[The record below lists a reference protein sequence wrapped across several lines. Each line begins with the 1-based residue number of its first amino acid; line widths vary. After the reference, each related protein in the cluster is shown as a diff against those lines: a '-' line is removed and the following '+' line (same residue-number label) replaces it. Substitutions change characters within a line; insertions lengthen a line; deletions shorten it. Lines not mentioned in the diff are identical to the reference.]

1 MIKRLRFWID
11 HRWTPGHLSEYVDGE
26 LASAGRARIE
36 RHVHDCP
43 KCRELLRNLRSI
55 LTSLGGLRR
64 STPGEPGESIGPV
77 LLVGVRGRLGRE
89 YGDELDP

>member
-1 MIKRLRFWID
+1 MSSRLRFWID

-26 LASAGRARIE
+26 LAPAGRARVE

-64 STPGEPGESIGPV
+64 QPPDEADGSVVPALLTGFRSRLARGDDDEPGS
-77 LLVGVRGRLGRE
+77 
-89 YGDELDP
+89 